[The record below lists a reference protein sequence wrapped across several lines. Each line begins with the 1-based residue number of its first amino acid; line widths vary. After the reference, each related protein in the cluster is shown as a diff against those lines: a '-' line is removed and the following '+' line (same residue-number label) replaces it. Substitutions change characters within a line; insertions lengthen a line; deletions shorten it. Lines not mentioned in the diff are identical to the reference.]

1 MEEYDDFQKLVI
13 AKQYIKMLKSQL
25 HEYEKEERP
34 FKNENIKLKA
44 KIEELQLK
52 IFNLKRKDKVAYKAD
67 ENLICENFKL
77 KQLIV
82 ELQSKTTS
90 TKIKELFK

>member
-1 MEEYDDFQKLVI
+1 MEQYDDFQKLVI

-25 HEYEKEERP
+25 HEYEKEEKP
-34 FKNENIKLKA
+34 LKNENIKLKA

-77 KQLIV
+77 KQ
-82 ELQSKTTS
+82 T
-90 TKIKELFK
+90 IKELENTNNNNKIV